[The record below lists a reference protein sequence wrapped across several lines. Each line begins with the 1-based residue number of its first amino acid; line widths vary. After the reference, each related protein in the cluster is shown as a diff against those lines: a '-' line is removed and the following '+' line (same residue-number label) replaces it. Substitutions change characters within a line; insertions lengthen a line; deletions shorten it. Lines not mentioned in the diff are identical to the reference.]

1 MRRCS
6 SYLGTSRQALSP
18 AHGSGQESL
27 SVSCADLYSR
37 SPLENLT
44 RCAEQ
49 GHAGAQS
56 LLGMKYARGLGVP
69 EDDTEAVRWYRLAAE
84 QGHAESQW
92 LLGIMYDWGDGVPE
106 DDVLAYMWFNLSGA
120 QGHVSAQESEDII
133 ELRMTRD
140 QLAEARRLSREWT
153 ETHLPSTTKV
163 QERTAP
169 PRR

>member
-1 MRRCS
+1 MSKRFQIPWLRVFVEGVVIVGF
-6 SYLGTSRQALSP
+6 LGP

-56 LLGMKYARGLGVP
+56 LLGLKYARGAGVL
-69 EDDTEAVRWYRLAAE
+69 EDDAEAVRWYRLAAE
-84 QGHAESQW
+84 QGDAEGQW
-92 LLGIMYDWGDGVPE
+92 LLGSMYGSGDGVPR

-133 ELRMTRD
+133 EQRMTRE
-140 QLAEARRLSREWT
+140 QITEAQRLSREWI
-153 ETHLPSTTKV
+153 ETHP
-163 QERTAP
+163 QDGGN
-169 PRR
+169 